1 MESSK
6 GMCQMN
12 ELTVSVQQELAGVT
26 DSERDRIL
34 MWMSKA
40 RAQSTKNSYQ
50 SHLKK
55 FLETESIPSTPARVA
70 LWLIEQVEN
79 RLDIDHKPYTKATLM
94 AWLVAIRLAHLAQGF
109 ADPTN
114 NIIVSDV
121 FEGLMRE
128 FGKPQKR
135 AKVLSYEEILSM
147 VAVCKSDNW
156 VKDLRDKVLILLG
169 YTGGFRIN
177 ELLTLDCK
185 QIFISDNPKFDGFE
199 ILMGRTKT
207 DQAGAKG
214 FKKLIPMIGKK
225 STPGVLLRE
234 WLGVVKT
241 GVLLRAVDKT
251 GQISSTRLSYSA
263 ALKILRERA
272 HAAKIKNFQAI
283 STHSLRRS
291 FVTNSYKNKKTN
303 QEISKQTHQSSATI
317 NRYIE
322 DGNVYENNPVFDII

>member
-1 MESSK
+1 
-6 GMCQMN
+6 MN
-12 ELTVSVQQELAGVT
+12 ELTVAVQQELAVVT
-26 DSERDRIL
+26 EQEKDRIL
-34 MWMSKA
+34 LWMAKA
-40 RAQSTKNSYQ
+40 RTQSTKDSYQ
-50 SHLKK
+50 SHLSK
-55 FLETESIPSTPARVA
+55 FLQTETIPSTPARVA
-70 LWLIEQVEN
+70 LWLISQCEN
-79 RLDIDHKPYTKATLM
+79 RIETEDRAYTKATLQ

-109 ADPTN
+109 SDPTN
-114 NIIVSDV
+114 NIVVHDV

-135 AKVLSYEEILSM
+135 AKVLTYEEILSI
-147 VAVCKSDNW
+147 VAVCKSDNPT
-156 VKDLRDKVLILLG
+156 KDLRDKVLILLG
-169 YTGGFRIN
+169 YVGGFRIN

-185 QIFISDNPKFDGFE
+185 QIFISDNPKFDGYE
-199 ILMGRTKT
+199 ILMGITKT
-207 DQAGAKG
+207 DQRGEKG
-214 FKKLIPMIGKK
+214 LKKLIPMIGKK

-234 WLGVVKT
+234 WLAIVKN

-251 GQISSTRLSYSA
+251 GQISDGRLSYNA

-303 QEISKQTHQSSATI
+303 QQIAKQTHQSNATI

>member
-1 MESSK
+1 
-6 GMCQMN
+6 MN
-12 ELTVSVQQELAGVT
+12 ELTVSVQQELAVV
-26 DSERDRIL
+26 SEDEKNKIL
-34 MWMSKA
+34 VWMSKA
-40 RAQSTKNSYQ
+40 RTQSTKNSYQ
-50 SHLKK
+50 SHLAK
-55 FLETESIPSTPARVA
+55 FLQTEAIPSTPARVA
-70 LWLIEQVEN
+70 LWLISQCEN
-79 RLDIDHKPYTKATLM
+79 RIETEDRAYTKATLQ

-109 ADPTN
+109 PDPTN

-135 AKVLSYEEILSM
+135 AKVLTYEEILSM
-147 VAVCKSDNW
+147 VAVCKSDNPI
-156 VKDLRDKVLILLG
+156 KDLRDKVLILLG
-169 YTGGFRIN
+169 YVGGFRIN

-185 QIFISDNPKFDGFE
+185 QIFISDNPKFDGYE
-199 ILMGRTKT
+199 ILMGKTKT
-207 DQAGAKG
+207 DQSGEKG
-214 FKKLIPMIGKK
+214 LKKLIPMNGKK

-234 WLGVVKT
+234 WLSIVKN

-251 GQISSTRLSYSA
+251 GQISDTRLSYNA

-272 HAAKIKNFQAI
+272 AAAKIKNSQAI

-303 QEISKQTHQSSATI
+303 QQIAKQTHQSNATI

-322 DGNVYENNPVFDII
+322 DGNVYENNPVFDVI